1 MKVSG
6 RAERMEALLVR
17 DARQS
22 DGSAVAAVTL
32 SAYQEYAPLMPAL
45 WDAYRDNIVTTL
57 AAPEPATQIVAEQGS
72 RIVGAVLL
80 YRVAT
85 DGDGRTPF
93 PRPYPEVRLLAVAPA
108 ARGKGIG
115 EALMRE
121 CIRRA
126 RRSGATTLALHT
138 TDLMR
143 AAMRL
148 YTRME
153 FKREPE
159 LDFRPR
165 PEVTIKG
172 YVLDL
177 QEGGSRGG
185 KAMTRKQSAAARR
198 NIEKA
203 ARAARSKR
211 TIAHLPKKTRTALGK
226 EGAKAAK
233 RKRKTR

>member
-1 MKVSG
+1 
-6 RAERMEALLVR
+6 MEALRIR
-17 DARQS
+17 DAQGN
-22 DGSAVAAVTL
+22 DGGAVEALTL
-32 SAYQEYAPLMPAL
+32 SAYQEYAPLMPSL
-45 WDAYRDNIVTTL
+45 WNAYRDNIVTTL

-72 RIVGAVLL
+72 RIVGTVLL
-80 YRVAT
+80 YPAAT
-85 DGDGRTPF
+85 DSDGGTPF

-121 CIRRA
+121 CIKRA

-148 YTRME
+148 YTRMG
-153 FKREPE
+153 FRREPA

-177 QEGGSRGG
+177 KGEASTRGTP
-185 KAMTRKQSAAARR
+185 MSPRQRAAARR
-198 NIEKA
+198 NVEKA

-211 TIAHLPKKTRTALGK
+211 TTARLPKKTRAALGK
-226 EGAKAAK
+226 KGARAAR
-233 RKRKTR
+233 RKRRPR